1 MELKVNSHKYGA
13 EIEINGIKI
22 DILTNEDMRG
32 EATISLEKETYSAI
46 PLDNGGKVHGS
57 FWEAAAPMIKIS
69 RASNYDD
76 GKPK

>member
-32 EATISLEKETYSAI
+32 EATISLEKETFTEI
-46 PLDNGGKVHGS
+46 PLDNGNVVHGS
-57 FWEAAAPMIKIS
+57 FWEAAAPMIKIV
-69 RASNYDD
+69 RASNYNN
-76 GKPK
+76 GK